1 MSGGTAV
8 PREKRSAGR
17 KSDKPERNQAEAQ
30 PRSAADQLRA
40 ALNEL
45 SEPPRD
51 RRLRRYKHRHVDDYR
66 ETVLDGNDS
75 TPLSQ
80 ALLELT
86 EQTHGNRH
94 RLLPKE
100 APIVKLSS
108 EGEENR
114 ASAQRRADKAA
125 QDLRESMKKR
135 GVRERTHYYS
145 ATERREVGEIDRTY
159 KIPPPPKRP

>member
-1 MSGGTAV
+1 MPQG
-8 PREKRSAGR
+8 KRSARR
-17 KSDKPERNQAEAQ
+17 KSDKPDRNQAEGQ
-30 PRSAADQLRA
+30 PRSAADRFRA

-51 RRLRRYKHRHVDDYR
+51 RRLGRHKQHHIDDYR
-66 ETVLDGNDS
+66 ETVLDGSDS

-94 RLLPKE
+94 RLLPEE
-100 APIVKLSS
+100 APTVTLSDAGA
-108 EGEENR
+108 EDRE
-114 ASAQRRADKAA
+114 SARRRAGRAA
-125 QDLRESMKKR
+125 QDLRENMKKR

-145 ATERREVGEIDRTY
+145 AAERREVGEIERTY
-159 KIPPPPKRP
+159 SIPPPPKRP

>member
-1 MSGGTAV
+1 M
-8 PREKRSAGR
+8 PQEKRGARPRSH
-17 KSDKPERNQAEAQ
+17 KPDRNQTEGKPQ
-30 PRSAADQLRA
+30 SAADQLRA

-51 RRLRRYKHRHVDDYR
+51 RRLRRHKQHHIDDYR
-66 ETVLDGNDS
+66 ETVLDSSDS

-94 RLLPKE
+94 RLLPEE
-100 APIVKLSS
+100 APTVKLSGAGA
-108 EGEENR
+108 EDRE
-114 ASAQRRADKAA
+114 SAQRRAEKAA
-125 QDLRESMKKR
+125 QDLRENMKKG

-145 ATERREVGEIDRTY
+145 ATERRETGEIDRTY
-159 KIPPPPKRP
+159 QIRRSPKRH

>member
-1 MSGGTAV
+1 M
-8 PREKRSAGR
+8 PRGKRSAR
-17 KSDKPERNQAEAQ
+17 RRSDKPDRSQAEAQ
-30 PRSAADQLRA
+30 PRSAADELRA

-45 SEPPRD
+45 AEPPRD
-51 RRLRRYKHRHVDDYR
+51 RRLMRHKQRHVDDYR

-86 EQTHGNRH
+86 EQTHSNRH

-100 APIVKLSS
+100 TPIVKLSS
-108 EGEENR
+108 EGEETR

-125 QDLRESMKKR
+125 QDLRENMKKR

>member
-1 MSGGTAV
+1 MPQG
-8 PREKRSAGR
+8 KRSAR
-17 KSDKPERNQAEAQ
+17 QKSDKPDRNQAKSR
-30 PRSAADQLRA
+30 PHSPADQLRA

-51 RRLRRYKHRHVDDYR
+51 RRLRRHKQHHIDEYR
-66 ETVLDGNDS
+66 ETLLDGSDS

-86 EQTHGNRH
+86 KQTHKNRH
-94 RLLPKE
+94 RLLSEE
-100 APIVKLSS
+100 APTVELSDAGA
-108 EGEENR
+108 EDR
-114 ASAQRRADKAA
+114 ASAQRRAGKAA
-125 QDLRESMKKR
+125 QDLRQNMKKR

-159 KIPPPPKRP
+159 TIRRPPKSP

>member
-1 MSGGTAV
+1 M
-8 PREKRSAGR
+8 PQEKRSAHR
-17 KSDKPERNQAEAQ
+17 KSAKPDRNQAEGR
-30 PRSAADQLRA
+30 PPSAADQLRA

-51 RRLRRYKHRHVDDYR
+51 SRQRRHRQRHVDDYR
-66 ETVLDGNDS
+66 ETVLDGSDS

-86 EQTHGNRH
+86 EQTHANRH
-94 RLLPKE
+94 RLLPEE
-100 APIVKLSS
+100 APTLKL
-108 EGEENR
+108 GRATDENR
-114 ASAQRRADKAA
+114 ASAQRRAHEAA
-125 QDLRESMKKR
+125 HDLRENMKKR

-159 KIPPPPKRP
+159 KVPPPPKRS

>member
-1 MSGGTAV
+1 MPQG
-8 PREKRSAGR
+8 KRKARR
-17 KSDKPERNQAEAQ
+17 KSDKPDPNQAEGQ
-30 PRSAADQLRA
+30 PQSAADQLRA

-51 RRLRRYKHRHVDDYR
+51 SRLGRHKQHHVDDYR
-66 ETVLDGNDS
+66 ETVLDGSDS

-86 EQTHGNRH
+86 EQTHKNRH
-94 RLLPKE
+94 RLLPE
-100 APIVKLSS
+100 QAPTVKLSDAGAQDR
-108 EGEENR
+108 E
-114 ASAQRRADKAA
+114 SAQRRAEKAA
-125 QDLRESMKKR
+125 QDLRDNMKKR

>member
-1 MSGGTAV
+1 MPQG
-8 PREKRSAGR
+8 KRSARR
-17 KSDKPERNQAEAQ
+17 KSDKPDRNQAESRPQ
-30 PRSAADQLRA
+30 SAEDQLRA

-45 SEPPRD
+45 SEPPLD
-51 RRLRRYKHRHVDDYR
+51 RRLRRHKQRHVDDYR
-66 ETVLDGNDS
+66 ETVLDGSDS

-94 RLLPKE
+94 RLLPEE
-100 APIVKLSS
+100 APTVKLRDAAV
-108 EGEENR
+108 EDRE
-114 ASAQRRADKAA
+114 SAQRRAEKAA
-125 QDLRESMKKR
+125 QDLRENMKKR

-159 KIPPPPKRP
+159 KIPPPSKRP

>member
-1 MSGGTAV
+1 M
-8 PREKRSAGR
+8 PRGKRRAR
-17 KSDKPERNQAEAQ
+17 RTSDKPDRDRAEAQ

-51 RRLRRYKHRHVDDYR
+51 GRLRPHKQRHVDDYR

-86 EQTHGNRH
+86 EQAHRNRH

-100 APIVKLSS
+100 TAIVKLSS

-125 QDLRESMKKR
+125 QDLRENMKKR

-159 KIPPPPKRP
+159 NIPPPPKRP